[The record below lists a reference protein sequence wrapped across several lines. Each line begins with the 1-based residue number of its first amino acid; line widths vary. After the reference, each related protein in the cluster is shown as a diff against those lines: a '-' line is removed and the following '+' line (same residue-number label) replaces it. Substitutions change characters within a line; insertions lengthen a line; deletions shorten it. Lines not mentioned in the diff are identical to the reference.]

1 MRIGVFG
8 IGGVGGFF
16 GAKLARSGADVT
28 FIARGKT
35 LEAIRSRGIRI
46 ESVDGGFTL
55 NPVNAIA
62 SDERVAKKFDVVLL
76 AVKAWQV
83 PKAARQI
90 EPMLHAHGVVIP
102 LENGIDTPEQLVPI
116 LRPQQV
122 AGGLCALVSFT
133 MEPGVIRH
141 AGAEPL
147 VMFGELDNHRSE
159 RLHRLLDAFLR
170 AGVKTEIPPDIHR
183 SMWTKFV
190 FITPMSGVG
199 AITRVPLGVWRA
211 IPESRRLAQIAVE
224 EVVAVASARGIK
236 LDDDV
241 VARTMQR
248 YDHLPPDSTAS
259 LQRDITEGRPS
270 ELEAQIGAVVRLG
283 REAGVPTPVHEV
295 IYSALLPL
303 ERTARR

>member
-16 GAKLARSGADVT
+16 GARLAKSGADVT

-35 LEAIRSRGIRI
+35 LDALRTHGIRI
-46 ESVDGGFTL
+46 ESVDGSFTV
-55 NPVNAIA
+55 NPVNAIS

-83 PKAARQI
+83 SKAARQI
-90 EPMLHAHGVVIP
+90 EPMLHADGVVVP

-122 AGGLCALVSFT
+122 AGGLCALVAFT

-147 VMFGELDNHRSE
+147 VMFGELDNHHSE
-159 RLHRLLDAFLR
+159 RLQRLLDAFLR
-170 AGVKTEIPPDIHR
+170 AGVKTEIPADIHR

-224 EVVAVASARGIK
+224 EVVAVASARGIQ
-236 LDDDV
+236 LADDV
-241 VARTMQR
+241 VSRTMER

-259 LQRDITEGRPS
+259 LQRDVTEGKSS

-283 REAGVPTPVHEV
+283 REAGVPTPVHEF

-303 ERTARR
+303 ERTTRR

>member
-16 GAKLARSGADVT
+16 GARLARSGADVT

-35 LEAIRSRGIRI
+35 LEALRSRGIRI

-62 SDERVAKKFDVVLL
+62 SDERAAKKFDVVLL

-83 PKAARQI
+83 PKAARQL

-141 AGAEPL
+141 VGAEPL

-159 RLHRLLDAFLR
+159 RLQRLLDAFLR

-259 LQRDITEGRPS
+259 LQRDVTEGKPS

>member
-8 IGGVGGFF
+8 VGGVGGFF
-16 GAKLARSGADVT
+16 GAKLAKSGADVT

-35 LEAIRSRGIRI
+35 LDALRHRGIRI
-46 ESVDGGFTL
+46 ESADGSFTV
-55 NPVNAIA
+55 NPVNVIS
-62 SDERVAKKFDVVLL
+62 SDERVAKKLDVVLL
-76 AVKAWQV
+76 AVKAYQV
-83 PKAARQI
+83 AKAAPQI
-90 EPMLHAHGVVIP
+90 EAMLHSDGVVIP

-122 AGGLCALVSFT
+122 AGGLCALVSFAT
-133 MEPGVIRH
+133 EPGVIRH
-141 AGAEPL
+141 AGVEPL
-147 VMFGELDNHRSE
+147 VMFGELDNHRSD
-159 RLHRLLDAFLR
+159 RLKKLLEIFLR

-199 AITRVPLGVWRA
+199 AITRVPLGVWRG
-211 IPESRRLAQIAVE
+211 IPESRRLAQTAVE
-224 EVVAVASARGIK
+224 EVVAVATARGVQ
-236 LDDDV
+236 LDEDV

-259 LQRDITEGRPS
+259 LQRDVAQGKPS
-270 ELEAQIGAVVRLG
+270 ELEAQIGTVVRLG
-283 REAGVPTPVHEV
+283 RDAGVPTPVHEV

-303 ERTARR
+303 ERTTRG

>member
-16 GAKLARSGADVT
+16 AAKLAKSGADVT
-28 FIARGKT
+28 FITRGKT
-35 LEAIRSRGIRI
+35 LDALRARGIRI
-46 ESVDGGFTL
+46 ESVDGSFTV
-55 NPVNAIA
+55 NPVNTVA
-62 SDERVAKKFDVVLL
+62 SDERVAKRFHIVLL

-83 PKAARQI
+83 SKAVRQI
-90 EPMLHAHGVVIP
+90 EPMLHADGVVVP
-102 LENGIDTPEQLVPI
+102 LENGIDIPEQLVQV

-122 AGGLCALVSFT
+122 AGGLCALVAFT
-133 MEPGVIRH
+133 VEPGVIRH

-159 RLHRLLDAFLR
+159 RLNRLLDIFLR

-211 IPESRRLAQIAVE
+211 IPESRRLAQAAVE

-259 LQRDITEGRPS
+259 LQRDVAQGKPS

-303 ERTARR
+303 ERTSRG

>member
-35 LEAIRSRGIRI
+35 LEALRSRGIRI

-190 FITPMSGVG
+190 FIAPMSGVG

-259 LQRDITEGRPS
+259 LQRDVTEGKPS